1 MANTLNKHIR
11 VDEDDWKRIEE
22 EARKRGLS
30 PSRLLITSTL
40 ETIDGPEWPRT
51 EAEIYLL
58 RSAMFAAQAIARDMA
73 AAGRGEEIE
82 QIARNISKIAPELPP
97 ETDEKE

>member
-1 MANTLNKHIR
+1 MGNTLNKHIR

-22 EARKRGLS
+22 EARKRGIS
-30 PSRLLITSTL
+30 PNRLVIAATL
-40 ETIDGPEWPRT
+40 EAIDGPQWPRT
-51 EAEIYLL
+51 EAGIYLL

-82 QIARNISKIAPELPP
+82 QIARNISKIARRSSLLPA
-97 ETDEKE
+97 TA